1 MRNVILLSLIFVFI
15 SGSLLL
21 SKNQKDLEEIIN
33 TIINEESSAVKDVSS
48 LPRETPAADKPDLG
62 VKEKRANESKM
73 SSESSPGKALLETA
87 IQLYDAALYEKSKIN
102 FVRLKKE
109 YPDEFG
115 DIASI
120 WIAKVLM
127 KTNSPDEALK
137 ELGSVSRESGEYP
150 TALYYQGEVEVN
162 RGNLENAIL
171 FFNNVASLFPGH
183 ELADN
188 ALLSSGR
195 IYLDLN
201 RGNQALECAIKIIKN
216 YKGRET
222 EDDAFYLLGKIF
234 EVDATLRD
242 FGIARKVYRKFL
254 KMAEDQ
260 SLPVFKDSPLK
271 DRVKKDLQHLETTFF
286 RYEN

>member
-1 MRNVILLSLIFVFI
+1 MRRYLLLTFLIIFI
-15 SGSLLL
+15 SASALLA
-21 SKNQKDLEEIIN
+21 KNQKELEEIIN
-33 TIINEESSAVKDVSS
+33 TIVNEES
-48 LPRETPAADKPDLG
+48 PAAKEISSPPRAIQASDNPDSGLKG
-62 VKEKRANESKM
+62 KKGKESKM

-87 IQLYDAALYEKSKIN
+87 IQLYDASLYEKSKIN
-102 FVRLKKE
+102 FTKLKND

-115 DIASI
+115 DIAST
-120 WIAKVLM
+120 WIAKILM
-127 KTNSPDEALK
+127 KTNHPEEASK
-137 ELGSVSRESGEYP
+137 ELDSINRDSGEYP
-150 TALYYQGEVEVN
+150 TAVYYQGEVEIN

-171 FFNNVASLFPGH
+171 YFNNVSSLFPGH

-201 RGNQALECAIKIIKN
+201 KGNQALESVIKIIKN

-222 EDDAFYLLGKIF
+222 EDDAFFLLGKIF
-234 EVDATLRD
+234 EGDATLRD
-242 FGIARKVYRKFL
+242 FGVARKVYRKFL

-260 SLPVFKDSPLK
+260 SLPNFKDSPLK
-271 DRVKKDLQHLETTFF
+271 ERVKHDLNNLEKTYF